1 MRWYFLVC
9 TLFFSSTVC
18 AQQET
23 EKIRIARAI
32 VTNQISQTQSEIK
45 IDAATAKATYLAE
58 IDKLSNQFKVD
69 FGKNYSKLSSQ
80 KISDL
85 VDRYFSNLS
94 AEMGKIFENGLNGTD
109 LQVQVYSSHFS
120 EDELSEIL
128 RKKPEIIN
136 AKHQKFVQEILP
148 MLASTSNFSAIQL
161 GRKVGEGFVKLQS
174 ELAAENGKTD

>member
-23 EKIRIARAI
+23 EKMRIARAI

-45 IDAATAKATYLAE
+45 IDAATAMATYLAE
-58 IDKLSNQFKVD
+58 ID
-69 FGKNYSKLSSQ
+69 KLSSQ

>member
-1 MRWYFLVC
+1 MRWYFLVFA
-9 TLFFSSTVC
+9 LFFSSTVY

-23 EKIRIARAI
+23 EKMRIARAI
-32 VTNQISQTQSEIK
+32 VTNQISQKQSEIK
-45 IDAATAKATYLAE
+45 IDPATAKATYLAE
-58 IDKLSNQFKVD
+58 INRLSNQFKVD
-69 FGKNYSKLSSQ
+69 FGKVYPKLSSQ

-85 VDRYFSNLS
+85 VDRYFSNLN
-94 AEMGKIFENGLNGTD
+94 AEMENIFENELNGTD

-148 MLASTSNFSAIQL
+148 MLVSTSSFSAIQL

-174 ELAAENGKTD
+174 ELAAESGKTD